1 MTATHTRPAPGTA
14 GSPVV
19 PGARRRP
26 RVREAMP
33 YLLLAP
39 AVLALIAL
47 LGWPAVNVVV
57 TSFRKLDLGE
67 LTRGEFTWIGFDNYA
82 QILGNPEFWTV
93 TLRTVVFTSSIVAAT
108 VLTALLLALLM
119 KHVPVVP
126 RVVLQVSLLLAWA
139 MPQLAATTVFQW
151 IFDQQYG
158 ILNKTLVLLGFD
170 SFAGH
175 SWFATGASTL
185 TVVGILIT
193 WQAVPFVA
201 MTLYAALLG
210 VPKDLYE
217 SAGIDGASGWQTFTA
232 ITWPQLKP
240 VLMIVTFLSVL
251 WDFKVFS
258 QVWAMR
264 EGGPSGGSTTLPVMQ
279 YLEGIAGK
287 HFGAAAAV
295 SVLMVL
301 VLVVVCA
308 QYLRLL
314 LRSQELDL

>member
-1 MTATHTRPAPGTA
+1 
-14 GSPVV
+14 
-19 PGARRRP
+19 
-26 RVREAMP
+26 MP

-39 AVLALIAL
+39 AVLALITL

-67 LTRGEFTWIGFDNYA
+67 LTRGEFTWTGFGNYA
-82 QILGNPEFWTV
+82 KILSNPEFWTV
-93 TLRTVVFTSSIVAAT
+93 TVRTVVFTACIVAAT
-108 VLTALLLALLM
+108 VVGALLLALLM
-119 KHVPVVP
+119 KHVPAVP
-126 RVVLQVSLLLAWA
+126 RVVLQISLLLAWA
-139 MPQLAATTVFQW
+139 VPQLAATTVFQW

-170 SFAGH
+170 SFAGN
-175 SWFATGASTL
+175 SWFASGTSTL
-185 TVVGILIT
+185 IVVGILIV

-210 VPKDLYE
+210 VPNDLYE
-217 SAGIDGASGWQTFTA
+217 SAGIDGAGGWQTFTS
-232 ITWPQLKP
+232 ITWPHLKP
-240 VLMIVTFLSVL
+240 VLMIVTFLSIL

-264 EGGPSGGSTTLPVMQ
+264 EGGPDGGSTTLPVMQ

-287 HFGAAAAV
+287 HFGVAAAV

-314 LRSQELDL
+314 LRSQEVEL

>member
-1 MTATHTRPAPGTA
+1 MTATQTRPASGTA
-14 GSPVV
+14 EPPAV
-19 PGARRRP
+19 PGARRRTS
-26 RVREAMP
+26 VSMP

-39 AVLALIAL
+39 AVLALVVL
-47 LGWPAVNVVV
+47 LGWPAVNVII

-67 LTRGEFTWIGFDNYA
+67 LTSGRVVWAGFDNYA
-82 QILGNPEFWTV
+82 EVLGGSDFWV
-93 TLRTVVFTSSIVAAT
+93 IALRTVVFTACMVAAT
-108 VLTALLLALLM
+108 VVIALLLALLM
-119 KHVPVVP
+119 QNIPAVP
-126 RVVLQVSLLLAWA
+126 RVLLQISLLLAWA

-151 IFDQQYG
+151 IFDQQFG

-170 SFAGH
+170 SFERAA
-175 SWFATGASTL
+175 WFSSGTSTL
-185 TVVGILIT
+185 TVVGILIV

-201 MTLYAALLG
+201 MTLYAALIG

-217 SAGIDGASGWQTFTA
+217 SAGIDGANAHQTFAA
-232 ITWPQLKP
+232 ITWPHLKP
-240 VLMIVTFLSVL
+240 VLMIVTFLSIL

-258 QVWAMR
+258 QVWAIR
-264 EGGPSGGSTTLPVMQ
+264 EGGPNGESTTLPVLQ

-287 HFGAAAAV
+287 HFGVAAAV

-314 LRSQELDL
+314 LRSQEGEL

>member
-14 GSPVV
+14 GPPVV

-26 RVREAMP
+26 RTSVSLP
-33 YLLLAP
+33 YLLMAP
-39 AVLALIAL
+39 AVLALVVL
-47 LGWPAVNVVV
+47 LGWPAVNVIV

-67 LTRGEFTWIGFDNYA
+67 LTRGEVVWTGFDNYVEV
-82 QILGNPEFWTV
+82 LSGSDFWV
-93 TLRTVVFTSSIVAAT
+93 VALRTVVFTACIVGAT
-108 VLTALLLALLM
+108 VGIALLLSLLM
-119 KHVPVVP
+119 RHIPAVP
-126 RVVLQVSLLLAWA
+126 RVVLQISLLLAWA

-151 IFDQQYG
+151 IFDQQFG

-170 SFAGH
+170 SFERA
-175 SWFATGASTL
+175 SWFASGTSTL
-185 TVVGILIT
+185 TVVGILIV

-201 MTLYAALLG
+201 MTLYAALVG

-217 SAGIDGASGWQTFTA
+217 SAGIDGANGWQTFSS
-232 ITWPQLKP
+232 ITWPHLKP
-240 VLMIVTFLSVL
+240 VLMIVTFLSIL

-258 QVWAMR
+258 QVWAIR
-264 EGGPSGGSTTLPVMQ
+264 EGGPNGESTTLPVLQ

-287 HFGAAAAV
+287 HFGVAAAV
-295 SVLMVL
+295 SVLMVV

-314 LRSQELDL
+314 LRSQEGEL

>member
-1 MTATHTRPAPGTA
+1 
-14 GSPVV
+14 
-19 PGARRRP
+19 
-26 RVREAMP
+26 MP

-39 AVLALIAL
+39 AVLALIVL
-47 LGWPAVNVVV
+47 LGWPAVNVIV

-67 LTRGEFTWIGFDNYA
+67 LTRGEITWIGFDNYTE
-82 QILGNPEFWTV
+82 ILGDPDFWTV
-93 TLRTVVFTSSIVAAT
+93 VVRTVVFTASIVAAT
-108 VLTALLLALLM
+108 VFGALLLALLM
-119 KHVPVVP
+119 RHVPVLP
-126 RVVLQVSLLLAWA
+126 RAVLQISLLLAWA

-158 ILNKTLVLLGFD
+158 ILNKTLVLLGFE
-170 SFAGH
+170 SFAGS

-185 TVVGILIT
+185 TVVGILIV

-217 SAGIDGASGWQTFTA
+217 SAGIDGASGWQTFAT
-232 ITWPQLKP
+232 ITWPHLKP
-240 VLMIVTFLSVL
+240 VLMIVTFLSIL

-258 QVWAMR
+258 QVWAIR
-264 EGGPSGGSTTLPVMQ
+264 EGGPNGGSTTLPVLQ

-287 HFGAAAAV
+287 HFGLAAAV

-314 LRSQELDL
+314 LRSQEVEL

>member
-1 MTATHTRPAPGTA
+1 
-14 GSPVV
+14 
-19 PGARRRP
+19 
-26 RVREAMP
+26 MP

-39 AVLALIAL
+39 AVLALITL

-82 QILGNPEFWTV
+82 QILSNPEFWTV
-93 TLRTVVFTSSIVAAT
+93 TVRTVVFTACIVVTT
-108 VLTALLLALLM
+108 VVGALLLALLM
-119 KHVPVVP
+119 KHVPAVP

-139 MPQLAATTVFQW
+139 LPQLAATTVFQW

-170 SFAGH
+170 SFAGN
-175 SWFATGASTL
+175 SWFSSGTSTL
-185 TVVGILIT
+185 TVVGILIV

-210 VPKDLYE
+210 VSKDLYE
-217 SAGIDGASGWQTFTA
+217 SAGIDGAGGWQTFTS
-232 ITWPQLKP
+232 ITWPHLKP
-240 VLMIVTFLSVL
+240 VLMIVTFLSIL

-264 EGGPSGGSTTLPVMQ
+264 EGGPDGGSTTLPVMQ

-287 HFGAAAAV
+287 HFGVAAAV

-314 LRSQELDL
+314 LRSQEVEL

>member
-1 MTATHTRPAPGTA
+1 
-14 GSPVV
+14 
-19 PGARRRP
+19 
-26 RVREAMP
+26 MP

-39 AVLALIAL
+39 AVLALITL

-67 LTRGEFTWIGFDNYA
+67 LTRGEFTWIGFGNYA
-82 QILGNPEFWTV
+82 QILSNPEFWTV
-93 TLRTVVFTSSIVAAT
+93 TVRTVVFTACIVAAT
-108 VLTALLLALLM
+108 VVGALLLALLM
-119 KHVPVVP
+119 KHVPAVP

-139 MPQLAATTVFQW
+139 VPQLAATTVFQW

-170 SFAGH
+170 SFAGN
-175 SWFATGASTL
+175 SWFASGTSTL
-185 TVVGILIT
+185 AVVGILIV

-210 VPKDLYE
+210 VPNDLYE
-217 SAGIDGASGWQTFTA
+217 SAGIDGAGGWQTFTS
-232 ITWPQLKP
+232 ITWPHLKP
-240 VLMIVTFLSVL
+240 VLMIVTFLSIL

-264 EGGPSGGSTTLPVMQ
+264 EGGPDGGSTTLPVMQ

-287 HFGAAAAV
+287 HFGVAAAV

-314 LRSQELDL
+314 LRSQEVEL

>member
-1 MTATHTRPAPGTA
+1 
-14 GSPVV
+14 
-19 PGARRRP
+19 
-26 RVREAMP
+26 MP

-39 AVLALIAL
+39 AVLALIVL
-47 LGWPAVNVVV
+47 LGWPAVNVIV

-67 LTRGEFTWIGFDNYA
+67 LTRGEVTWIGFDNYTE
-82 QILGNPEFWTV
+82 ILTDSEFWTIAV
-93 TLRTVVFTSSIVAAT
+93 RTAVFTASIVAAT
-108 VLTALLLALLM
+108 VFIALLLALLM
-119 KHVPVVP
+119 KHVPVLP

-158 ILNKTLVLLGFD
+158 ILNKTLVRLGFE
-170 SFAGH
+170 SFAGF

-185 TVVGILIT
+185 TVVGILIV

-210 VPKDLYE
+210 VPRDLYE
-217 SAGIDGASGWQTFTA
+217 SAGIDGAGGWQTFTA
-232 ITWPQLKP
+232 ITWPHLKP
-240 VLMIVTFLSVL
+240 VLMIVTFLSIL

-258 QVWAMR
+258 QVWAIR
-264 EGGPSGGSTTLPVMQ
+264 EGGPNGGSTTLPVMQ

-287 HFGAAAAV
+287 HFGVAAAV

-314 LRSQELDL
+314 LRSQEVEL